1 MRLGIRPRLLG
12 WLALVILPT
21 IAAAWLVVNVVD
33 ERLSQRI
40 EADLTNTRRL
50 EAARIIDALE
60 DYERDAVSLASGAHV
75 QTFVGALDAYH
86 LGHLP
91 EMEVIGGVD
100 NFAVVDPEDELPLQE
115 LADALQNKAR
125 QTGSEVVD
133 VRLIGRD
140 GQIYGETEG
149 FSWEPYDPLVI
160 TQAMSS
166 AKPIF
171 GNAFRVSPGDDR
183 LALVAPISNTE
194 GMVVGA
200 LVLETRLG
208 PIVDLVAAH
217 EGFGETS
224 EAHIAQPNAESDA
237 EFITMLRFNRDAA
250 YNVVVPAERDLPI
263 NQSLESPQGR
273 LVRSPDYRGID
284 SVLALETID
293 STGWGLVVKID
304 ASEAFAPV
312 REVQRVVAGAAA
324 ISALVVVVG
333 WMLLLHPLVRR
344 LRNAARAAERV
355 AGGEYRLPI
364 GDQHSDE
371 IGNMSRS
378 IDRLA
383 ADIDEDIRIRSVAE
397 GRLQHQASHDDL
409 TGLTNRQHATAILKR
424 LLQLR
429 SGPKHSILYLD
440 IDSFKDIND
449 AYGHGVGDEVLVAV
463 AKRLSRLSE
472 PDITVARWGGDE
484 FVIVLPDTDRDGA
497 AAVADRASNLLADPI
512 ATTTGQHHLRCS
524 VGSATSGD
532 SRSFDEMLNEADSAM
547 FADKQ
552 RRTGSR
558 ATPSS
563 AIGTVERALGEN
575 RIEVWYQ
582 PVVADVPGNDPSLV
596 GTEALVRLRTRDG
609 ALLPPSDFVP
619 AVENKQV
626 GLALDRRVMEIAMS
640 DFARWHH
647 LQQVNDEFHLAIN
660 MGSASMRDSGLASF
674 IATLAD
680 QLSLNLSSIELEISE
695 NTALPDSSVL
705 DELRAEGVRIA
716 VDDVG
721 LRYSNLDRLVEM
733 RPDIA
738 KLDRRWL
745 NDSASMPNGEQE
757 MVLSTLTELC
767 TNLGLTVVA
776 EGVESEDQLTLVR
789 ELGITRYQGYYFD
802 PPQPVLDFESKWCR
816 QQTRV

>member
-364 GDQHSDE
+364 GDQH
-371 IGNMSRS
+371 
-378 IDRLA
+378 
-383 ADIDEDIRIRSVAE
+383 
-397 GRLQHQASHDDL
+397 
-409 TGLTNRQHATAILKR
+409 
-424 LLQLR
+424 
-429 SGPKHSILYLD
+429 
-440 IDSFKDIND
+440 
-449 AYGHGVGDEVLVAV
+449 
-463 AKRLSRLSE
+463 
-472 PDITVARWGGDE
+472 
-484 FVIVLPDTDRDGA
+484 
-497 AAVADRASNLLADPI
+497 
-512 ATTTGQHHLRCS
+512 
-524 VGSATSGD
+524 
-532 SRSFDEMLNEADSAM
+532 
-547 FADKQ
+547 
-552 RRTGSR
+552 
-558 ATPSS
+558 
-563 AIGTVERALGEN
+563 
-575 RIEVWYQ
+575 
-582 PVVADVPGNDPSLV
+582 
-596 GTEALVRLRTRDG
+596 
-609 ALLPPSDFVP
+609 
-619 AVENKQV
+619 
-626 GLALDRRVMEIAMS
+626 
-640 DFARWHH
+640 
-647 LQQVNDEFHLAIN
+647 
-660 MGSASMRDSGLASF
+660 
-674 IATLAD
+674 
-680 QLSLNLSSIELEISE
+680 
-695 NTALPDSSVL
+695 
-705 DELRAEGVRIA
+705 
-716 VDDVG
+716 
-721 LRYSNLDRLVEM
+721 
-733 RPDIA
+733 
-738 KLDRRWL
+738 
-745 NDSASMPNGEQE
+745 
-757 MVLSTLTELC
+757 
-767 TNLGLTVVA
+767 
-776 EGVESEDQLTLVR
+776 
-789 ELGITRYQGYYFD
+789 
-802 PPQPVLDFESKWCR
+802 
-816 QQTRV
+816 